1 MAAKVVLVTGSSG
14 TVGTAVVQRLVEAGH
29 TVIPLDIRGS
39 YWERSIDRRTV
50 LHDLRKP
57 LPANKI
63 RKLPDV
69 IIHLAANARVHDLV
83 LRPRLAHDNYL
94 MTFNLLEW
102 ARQRGVSRFCFSSS
116 REVYGES
123 KPGERR
129 QEDSTHVSAIKSPY
143 TASKFGS
150 EALIHSYAQ
159 CYGLKP
165 VIVRLSNVYGRFDV
179 SERVI
184 PLFLYYAHRNRHI
197 TVFGREK
204 ELDFTYIDDCA
215 DGFVRIVDRF
225 DRAVGKTFNLS
236 RGKGETLLNLATW
249 IVAALNSKS
258 TVSVSEKRVGEISSF
273 TGDISLARKILG
285 YNPKVSLQEGLDRAI
300 PWYFEAIKEP
310 RIYAYQRRAL
320 AHLGWL

>member
-1 MAAKVVLVTGSSG
+1 MASRVVLVTGSSG
-14 TVGTAVVQRLVEAGH
+14 TVGTAVVQALEKAGH
-29 TVIPLDIRGS
+29 SVIPIDIRGS
-39 YWERSIDRRTV
+39 YWDKSIDRRTI

-57 LPANKI
+57 LVRIKLR
-63 RKLPDV
+63 RKPDV
-69 IIHLAANARVHDLV
+69 LIHLAANARVHDLV

-94 MTFNLLEW
+94 MTFNVLEF
-102 ARQRGVSRFCFSSS
+102 ARKQGIERFCFSSS

-123 KPGERR
+123 RPGERR
-129 QEDSTHVSAIKSPY
+129 QEGSTHVSAIKSPY
-143 TASKFGS
+143 TASKFGA

-165 VIVRLSNVYGRFDV
+165 VIVRLSNVYGRYDV

-215 DGFVRIVDRF
+215 DGIVRIVDRF

-249 IVAALNSKS
+249 IVTALGSES

-285 YNPKVSLQEGLDRAI
+285 YSPKASLQEGLARAI